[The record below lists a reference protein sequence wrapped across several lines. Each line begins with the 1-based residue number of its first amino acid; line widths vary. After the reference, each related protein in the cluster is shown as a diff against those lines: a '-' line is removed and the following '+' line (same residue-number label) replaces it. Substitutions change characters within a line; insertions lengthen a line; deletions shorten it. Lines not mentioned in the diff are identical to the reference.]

1 MRRRDPFSRLVT
13 TMSFDPAQLLAR
25 LNTHTTASA
34 CWVAFS
40 GGVDSHALLHALAS
54 LRATLRMP
62 LGAVHVDHGL
72 HGHSPAWAEHCRQAC
87 AELGVDFVLL
97 SGDAR
102 PATGESPEAA
112 ARNLRY
118 GLLRDW
124 LPVHAL
130 LLSAHHQD
138 DQAET
143 LLLQLLRGA
152 GPKGLSAMPA
162 STPLGQ
168 GTLLRPLLNCGRDD
182 LLTYARDQGLE
193 WLEDP
198 SNADTRLDRN
208 FLRRH
213 LLPELKTRWP
223 GTATVLARSAAL
235 CAETA
240 ELQEEVAQQDLAGAV
255 GARPGTL
262 SVTAVGRLPEPR
274 RRNLL
279 RHWLRTT
286 GFSLP
291 SRAVLGRIL
300 AEVLAARADAE
311 PCVHWPGTEVRR
323 YRDNLFVLTPL
334 ASPPTG
340 TDQDWGPGE
349 VLELAGGTL
358 RANTAT
364 GQGLRLTP
372 GTRLQVRFRQ
382 GGEQLRLT
390 GRAHRHALKKLL
402 QESGVPPWER
412 ERLPLLYRGEDL
424 VAVAG
429 LWVADG
435 HQAAP
440 GETGWRVQWSRWPSL
455 SG

>member
-1 MRRRDPFSRLVT
+1 MP
-13 TMSFDPAQLLAR
+13 FDPAQLLAR
-25 LNTHTTASA
+25 LNSLATASA

-54 LRATLRMP
+54 RRAVLRMP
-62 LGAVHVDHGL
+62 LGAVHVNHGL
-72 HGHSPAWAEHCRQAC
+72 HGHSPAWAEHCRRVC

-124 LPVHAL
+124 LPVNAL

-152 GPKGLSAMPA
+152 GPK
-162 STPLGQ
+162 
-168 GTLLRPLLNCGRDD
+168 
-182 LLTYARDQGLE
+182 
-193 WLEDP
+193 
-198 SNADTRLDRN
+198 
-208 FLRRH
+208 
-213 LLPELKTRWP
+213 
-223 GTATVLARSAAL
+223 VLARSAGL
-235 CAETA
+235 CAEAA
-240 ELQEEVAQQDLAGAV
+240 ELQEQVARQDLADATG
-255 GARPGTL
+255 GRPGTL
-262 SVTAVGRLPEPR
+262 SVAVLQGLPEAR

-279 RHWLRTT
+279 RHWLRTM

-311 PCVHWPGTEVRR
+311 PCVHWPGAEVRR
-323 YRDNLFVLTPL
+323 YRDDLYALAPL
-334 ASPPTG
+334 APPPAG
-340 TDQDWGPGE
+340 AGRDWAPGE

-358 RANTAT
+358 RADTAT

-382 GGEQLRLT
+382 GGEQIRLP
-390 GRAHRHALKKLL
+390 GRDHHHTLKQLF
-402 QESGVPPWER
+402 QERGIPPWER
-412 ERLPLLYRGEDL
+412 ERLPLLYLGKEL
-424 VAVAG
+424 VVVAD
-429 LWVADG
+429 LWVVAG
-435 HQAAP
+435 HQAGP
-440 GETGWRVQWSRWPSL
+440 GEPGWIIHWCLP
-455 SG
+455 

>member
-1 MRRRDPFSRLVT
+1 MP
-13 TMSFDPAQLLAR
+13 FDPAQLLAR
-25 LNTHTTASA
+25 LNTHENATA
-34 CWVAFS
+34 CWIAFS
-40 GGVDSHALLHALAS
+40 GGMDSHALLHAIAS
-54 LRATLRMP
+54 RRGELTMP
-62 LGAVHVDHGL
+62 LGAMHVDHGL
-72 HGHSPAWAEHCRQAC
+72 HGHSPAWAEHCRQVC

-102 PATGESPEAA
+102 PTPGESPEAA

-124 LPVHAL
+124 LPVNAL

-162 STPLGQ
+162 SVPLGQ
-168 GTLLRPLLNCGRDD
+168 GTLLRPLLDYGRDD
-182 LLTYARDQGLE
+182 LRAYARDQGLE

-208 FLRRH
+208 FLRRY

-223 GTATVLARSAAL
+223 GTARVLARSAEL
-235 CAETA
+235 CAEAA
-240 ELQEEVAQQDLAGAV
+240 ELQEQVAQQDLAGAA

-262 SVTAVGRLPEPR
+262 SVAALGRLPEPR

-279 RHWLRTT
+279 RHWLQTM

-291 SRAVLGRIL
+291 SRVVLGRIL

-311 PCVHWPGTEVRR
+311 PCVHWPGCEVRR
-323 YRDNLFVLTPL
+323 YRDELFALAPL

-340 TDQDWGPGE
+340 AAQDWAPGE
-349 VLELAGGTL
+349 VLAVAGGTL
-358 RANTAT
+358 CADTAT

-390 GRAHRHALKKLL
+390 GRAHHHALKQLL

-412 ERLPLLYRGEDL
+412 ERLPLLYLGEEL
-424 VAVAG
+424 VAVAD
-429 LWVADG
+429 LWVAAG
-435 HQAAP
+435 HQAGP
-440 GETGWRVQWSRWPSL
+440 GEPGWKIHWRHP
-455 SG
+455 

>member
-1 MRRRDPFSRLVT
+1 MP
-13 TMSFDPAQLLAR
+13 FDPAQLLAR
-25 LNTHTTASA
+25 LNTHENATA

-40 GGVDSHALLHALAS
+40 GGVDSHALLHAIAS
-54 LRATLRMP
+54 RRSELTLP

-87 AELGVDFVLL
+87 AGLGVDFVLL

-102 PATGESPEAA
+102 PANGESPEAA
-112 ARNLRY
+112 ARSLRY
-118 GLLRDW
+118 KLLRDW
-124 LPVHAL
+124 LPAKAM

-162 STPLGQ
+162 SVPLGQ
-168 GTLLRPLLNCGRDD
+168 GTLLRPLLDCGRDD
-182 LLTYARDQGLE
+182 LLAYARAQGLD

-198 SNADTRLDRN
+198 SNADTRLGRN
-208 FLRRH
+208 FLRHR

-223 GTATVLARSAAL
+223 ATAAVLARSADL
-235 CAETA
+235 CAEAA
-240 ELQEEVAQQDLAGAV
+240 ELQEQVAHQDLGDAT

-262 SVTAVGRLPEPR
+262 SVPALDRLPEPR
-274 RRNLL
+274 QRNLI
-279 RHWLRTT
+279 RHWVRTM

-291 SRAVLGRIL
+291 SRAVLGRIFT
-300 AEVLAARADAE
+300 EVLAARADAG
-311 PCVHWPGTEVRR
+311 PCVHWPGAEVRR
-323 YRDNLFVLTPL
+323 YRDDLFVLAPL
-334 ASPPTG
+334 APPTG
-340 TDQDWGPGE
+340 ADQDWAPGE

-358 RANTAT
+358 RADTAT

-390 GRAHRHALKKLL
+390 GRGHHHALKQLL

-412 ERLPLLYRGEDL
+412 ERLPLLYLGEEL

-429 LWVADG
+429 LWVAEG
-435 HQAAP
+435 YQAAP
-440 GETGWRVQWSRWPSL
+440 GEAGWRVQWSRWPSL